1 MTEIIKYNNKE
12 YKMPFDADY
21 SRQKADSFKEEI
33 IVNNRF
39 NNEPAMLPWFAVAVY
54 DVIMGSEQ
62 MQDWDNHRKGL
73 DWFIKYFPKQYSVL
87 LDQSSCRGANAPR
100 LYTFNSIEV
109 PTPIQTNSENKKA
122 LPL

>member
-21 SRQKADSFKEEI
+21 NRQKADSFKEEI

-54 DVIMGSEQ
+54 DVIIGSEQ
-62 MQDWDNHRKGL
+62 AEEYETVRKGL
-73 DWFIKYFPKQYSVL
+73 DWFRKYFAKEYMVL
-87 LDQSSCRGANAPR
+87 LD
-100 LYTFNSIEV
+100 
-109 PTPIQTNSENKKA
+109 
-122 LPL
+122 